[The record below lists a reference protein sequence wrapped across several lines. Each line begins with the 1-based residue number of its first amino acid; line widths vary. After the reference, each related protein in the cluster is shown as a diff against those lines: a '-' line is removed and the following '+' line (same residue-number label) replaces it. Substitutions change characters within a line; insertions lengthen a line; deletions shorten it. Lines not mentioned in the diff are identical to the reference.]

1 MNCCDEYGDC
11 RQGRNCP
18 ARAQACK
25 HCHGIGYDAS
35 GLACTCTGPA
45 KVARVKNRHHAK
57 APLPNNMWRAYMR
70 HLAKWML
77 IVWALLISVPM
88 IVSLTSMAKGVA

>member
-1 MNCCDEYGDC
+1 
-11 RQGRNCP
+11 
-18 ARAQACK
+18 
-25 HCHGIGYDAS
+25 
-35 GLACTCTGPA
+35 
-45 KVARVKNRHHAK
+45 
-57 APLPNNMWRAYMR
+57 MWRAYMR